1 LGVGMGL
8 PKRKISPVFGRVLKG
23 FESMSELARQAGV
36 ERSVVHYWTRLGYI
50 PADRALVVSMACASG
65 GVKVSV
71 AELLREAELGKA
83 KVMAR
88 GGARVVRMLPVEL
101 APGGQ

>member
-1 LGVGMGL
+1 MGY
-8 PKRKISPVFGRVLKG
+8 PKRKVSPVFQRVLKG
-23 FESMSELARQAGV
+23 FDSMSELARQAGV

-50 PADRALVVSMACASG
+50 PADRALVVSMACASNG
-65 GVKVSV
+65 IRVTV

-83 KVMAR
+83 KVLAR
-88 GGARVVRMLPVEL
+88 GGARVVRLLPIEQ